1 MSVYNFFQVGLRV
14 TTRRSSTTTS
24 SGKNDPPINVYWRKD
39 IEAKSIAVW
48 GSPEAL
54 ELEKERRLR
63 QEEQANLYKMF
74 LNRQR
79 TQGGKFSRS
88 SWPVRGLRS
97 KEETGLQACHHYD
110 FNTICIC
117 ISKFFATSCL
127 NQTPLNAWSLVY
139 LYGTY
144 PKAGYLTLICVSQG
158 SNRTRRFWVCVVLS
172 RV

>member
-1 MSVYNFFQVGLRV
+1 MYIFLFFQIGLRV

-24 SGKNDPPINVYWRKD
+24 SGTNDPPINVYWRKD

-97 KEETGLQACHHYD
+97 KEETGLQACHH
-110 FNTICIC
+110 FMTFLFQSFLLCH
-117 ISKFFATSCL
+117 
-127 NQTPLNAWSLVY
+127 V
-139 LYGTY
+139 
-144 PKAGYLTLICVSQG
+144 
-158 SNRTRRFWVCVVLS
+158 RTRHLLMHDLTIV
-172 RV
+172 